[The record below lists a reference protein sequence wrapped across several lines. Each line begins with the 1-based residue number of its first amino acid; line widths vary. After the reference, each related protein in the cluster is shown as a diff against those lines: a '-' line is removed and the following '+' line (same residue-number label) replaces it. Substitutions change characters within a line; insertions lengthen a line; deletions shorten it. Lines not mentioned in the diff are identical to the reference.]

1 MDFTNNN
8 FHNLDSHL
16 TIWWRSAR
24 SLLFFFYYLFA
35 YVCRTRLPWSSLR
48 GWKLWAPARLAAWCW
63 WGTGRRDS
71 ITPWRSSTSRRS
83 VWVRG
88 HRRPLCAS
96 VFLFCFFCRT
106 FDWHRPFGLLKSWK
120 SHVESVAACLTSL
133 AGSEVQTWTLWS
145 LRSQVQNLMYRFCQV
160 PIQSKFS
167 RANITRPIGCL
178 LDLCFFKPCDVMDRR
193 LVQSHYFKGERPFL
207 PDWHANMT
215 FEIANQGQ
223 TAKIENIRD

>member
-1 MDFTNNN
+1 MCAE
-8 FHNLDSHL
+8 HG
-16 TIWWRSAR
+16 
-24 SLLFFFYYLFA
+24 
-35 YVCRTRLPWSSLR
+35 LP
-48 GWKLWAPARLAAWCW
+48 GA
-63 WGTGRRDS
+63 
-71 ITPWRSSTSRRS
+71 
-83 VWVRG
+83 VWEAENSG
-88 HRRPLCAS
+88 HRLVWPRDAGEAQGDGTALRHEDPQQAEGQCGSEVTAGHFVLLCFCF
-96 VFLFCFFCRT
+96 VFLSPVWLTPALWPVC
-106 FDWHRPFGLLKSWK
+106 LLKSWEP
-120 SHVESVAACLTSL
+120 HVESVAACLTSL

-145 LRSQVQNLMYRFCQV
+145 LRSQVQNLMHRFCQV

-178 LDLCFFKPCDVMDRR
+178 LDLCFFKPWNVMDHR